1 MTKQDYYRQSGMA
14 TREYRPYQ
22 TDTFPLSVHKTIF
35 RLDSTLPQ
43 GARCNVLYAHWHEEV
58 DIFDWIFYP
67 KDTNARFFKKKTRLF
82 SKRKI
87 G

>member
-35 RLDSTLPQ
+35 PLDGALP
-43 GARCNVLYAHWHEEV
+43 
-58 DIFDWIFYP
+58 
-67 KDTNARFFKKKTRLF
+67 
-82 SKRKI
+82 
-87 G
+87 